1 MSSILL
7 FTGRMFDPSEIE
19 KQRFTALDFIHPIS
33 LLNRY
38 TGHTAKPISV
48 AEHTV
53 HLADCKQVR
62 AKGLERAAT
71 IHDFGEAL
79 TNDIPHP
86 YKKDA
91 DFKAYVKL
99 EERVQRHIFN
109 VFGEP
114 WENMEALNEFDRRIC
129 ADEMAQGFSPPYAY
143 PMEPLGVR
151 IKFWSWK
158 TAERHLT
165 SLCREVGVL

>member
-1 MSSILL
+1 MSAILL
-7 FTGRMFDPSEIE
+7 NTGRLVDPFQIE
-19 KQRFTALDFIHPIS
+19 KYSFTAIDFIHPIC

-38 TGHTAKPISV
+38 TGHTRKPISV
-48 AEHTV
+48 GEHTV
-53 HLADCKQVR
+53 KLADSLQVR
-62 AKGLERAAT
+62 ARGLKRAAT

-86 YKKDA
+86 YKKDP
-91 DFKAYVKL
+91 DFRAYVKL

-114 WENMEALNEFDRRIC
+114 WENMEALHEFDRRIC
-129 ADEMAQGFSPPYAY
+129 ADEMAQGFNPPYVY
-143 PMEPLGVR
+143 PMEPLGIHVS
-151 IKFWSWK
+151 FWSWQ

-165 SLCREVGVL
+165 TLCQEVGVL

>member
-1 MSSILL
+1 MSAILL
-7 FTGRMFDPSEIE
+7 FTGRLFDPSEIE
-19 KQRFTALDFIHPIS
+19 KQEFTALDFIHPIS

-38 TGHTAKPISV
+38 TGHTKKPISV

-53 HLADCKQVR
+53 KLARSLQVQ
-62 AKGLERAAT
+62 AAGLMRAAA

-99 EERVQRHIFN
+99 EDRVQRHIFN

-114 WENMEALNEFDRRIC
+114 WENMEALSTFDRRIC
-129 ADEMAQGFSPPYAY
+129 ADEMAQGFEPPYAY
-143 PMEPLGVR
+143 PMEPLG
-151 IKFWSWK
+151 IKVDFWAWDI
-158 TAERHLT
+158 AELYLT
-165 SLCREVGVL
+165 QLCIDVGVL